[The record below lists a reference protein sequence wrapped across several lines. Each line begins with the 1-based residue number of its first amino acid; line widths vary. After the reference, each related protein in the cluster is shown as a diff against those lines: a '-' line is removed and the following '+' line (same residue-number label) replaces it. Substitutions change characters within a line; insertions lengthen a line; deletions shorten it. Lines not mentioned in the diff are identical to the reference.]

1 VVGPLEDSRRVHRDP
16 WGLETGH
23 STVEARLQI
32 YRNWDLLSFAPL
44 VGVKTLRAAG
54 LEVVVGEEAVEAGVV
69 ELADSGSG
77 SA

>member
-1 VVGPLEDSRRVHRDP
+1 
-16 WGLETGH
+16 
-23 STVEARLQI
+23 VEARLQI